1 MKRLITCASR
11 RTALNNLCNNLK
23 SQGLDA
29 KVNYDHNCVDIYESS
44 DHLVPSKQAYVL
56 ENGTIESYRCRY
68 EYVGEGKGDYI
79 QRKYPI
85 KEKNFTENSLYVKDV
100 ASSNISDLIHVIC
113 MCYYT
118 GSTKFTYP
126 IKNMLGLDE
135 NEYYSTDVIEDRL
148 NSSYSRDV
156 IKLYQEL
163 YAIASDPDGDIP
175 GEILQAMGI
184 VE

>member
-1 MKRLITCASR
+1 MKKLITCSSR
-11 RTALNNLCNNLK
+11 RTALNNLCSNLK
-23 SQGLDA
+23 AQGIDA
-29 KVNYDHNCVDIYESS
+29 QVNPDHNCVDIYESS

-68 EYVGEGKGDYI
+68 EYVGEGNGDYI
-79 QRKYPI
+79 QHIYPI
-85 KEKNFTENSLYVKDV
+85 KEKNFTENHPYVKNV
-100 ASSNISDLIHVIC
+100 SSSNISDIIQTIC
-113 MCYYT
+113 LCYASGLT
-118 GSTKFTYP
+118 DFTYP
-126 IKNMLGLDE
+126 IKNMLGLDK
-135 NEYYSTDVIEDRL
+135 NEYYSTDIIEDRL

-175 GEILQAMGI
+175 GEILQEMGI

>member
-11 RTALNNLCNNLK
+11 RTALNNLCDNLK
-23 SQGLDA
+23 RQGLEA
-29 KVNYDHNCVDIYESS
+29 KVNYDHNCVDIYESGN
-44 DHLVPSKQAYVL
+44 HLVPSKQAYVL

-68 EYVGEGKGDYI
+68 EYVGEGNGDYI

-85 KEKNFTENSLYVKDV
+85 KEKNFTEDSSYVKDV
-100 ASSNISDLIHVIC
+100 SSSNISDFINVIC
-113 MCYYT
+113 MCYYS
-118 GSTKFTYP
+118 GLTKFTYP

-135 NEYYSTDVIEDRL
+135 DKSYDTDMIEDYL
-148 NSSYSRDV
+148 NSSYSGDV
-156 IKLYQEL
+156 IKLYQKL

-175 GEILQAMGI
+175 GDILQEMGI